1 MQYFVATTDGSRL
14 GLDELFERM
23 ERNGA
28 KESRI
33 TFSRGADEPHT
44 IGRFRDGD
52 RRGRRGSA
60 PRVRCC
66 RKDRTEGH
74 QGFGLSVCPKSS

>member
-33 TFSRGADEPHT
+33 TFSRGADDLIRLDAFVME
-44 IGRFRDGD
+44 IDEAGAEVLREYVAAGRIELK
-52 RRGRRGSA
+52 
-60 PRVRCC
+60 VI
-66 RKDRTEGH
+66 KD
-74 QGFGLSVCPKSS
+74 VA

>member
-28 KESRI
+28 KESNTRRLPRNRSRI
-33 TFSRGADEPHT
+33 RAQRACRTL
-44 IGRFRDGD
+44 
-52 RRGRRGSA
+52 GSVFKVK
-60 PRVRCC
+60 R
-66 RKDRTEGH
+66 
-74 QGFGLSVCPKSS
+74 

>member
-33 TFSRGADEPHT
+33 IFSRGADDLIRLDAFVME
-44 IGRFRDGD
+44 IDEAGAEVLREYVAAGRIELK
-52 RRGRRGSA
+52 
-60 PRVRCC
+60 VI
-66 RKDRTEGH
+66 KD
-74 QGFGLSVCPKSS
+74 LA

>member
-33 TFSRGADEPHT
+33 TFSRGADDLIRLDAFVME
-44 IGRFRDGD
+44 IDEAAAEVLREYVAAGRIELK
-52 RRGRRGSA
+52 
-60 PRVRCC
+60 VI
-66 RKDRTEGH
+66 KD
-74 QGFGLSVCPKSS
+74 LA

>member
-1 MQYFVATTDGSRL
+1 MRYFVATTDGSRL

-33 TFSRGADEPHT
+33 TFSRGADDLIRLDAFVME
-44 IGRFRDGD
+44 IDDAGAEVLREYVAAGRIELK
-52 RRGRRGSA
+52 
-60 PRVRCC
+60 VI
-66 RKDRTEGH
+66 KD
-74 QGFGLSVCPKSS
+74 LA